1 MVLSLWLRAI
11 ARVHAV
17 HLMNAD
23 SAPDGGQPSRPSQT
37 TWAATVHIHQ
47 CYYYSARKLIR
58 SLPSHGG
65 RRAEST

>member
-23 SAPDGGQPSRPSQT
+23 SAPDGCHPPDQAKQLG
-37 TWAATVHIHQ
+37 
-47 CYYYSARKLIR
+47 L
-58 SLPSHGG
+58 LPST
-65 RRAEST
+65 STNVIITQPVS